1 MKPPQTLSV
10 LVVDFRIHAKH
21 VADFAQAIAHNA
33 SASLA
38 AELGCLR
45 FDVCRDPQDD
55 TVFFLY
61 EIYDDDGAIAAHL
74 RSPHFLAMNAQV
86 ADWVISKNVRQLQ
99 LPGQRA
105 EEGAA

>member
-1 MKPPQTLSV
+1 MTSPKMLSV
-10 LVVDFRIHAKH
+10 LVVDFRIHARH
-21 VADFAQAIAHNA
+21 VADFAKAIVDNA

-38 AELGCLR
+38 TEPGCLR

-61 EIYDDDGAIAAHL
+61 EIYDDDAAVAAHL
-74 RSPHFLAMNAQV
+74 RSPHFQAMNAQV
-86 ADWVISKNVRQLQ
+86 ADWVASKNVRQLQ
-99 LPGQRA
+99 LRDQRA